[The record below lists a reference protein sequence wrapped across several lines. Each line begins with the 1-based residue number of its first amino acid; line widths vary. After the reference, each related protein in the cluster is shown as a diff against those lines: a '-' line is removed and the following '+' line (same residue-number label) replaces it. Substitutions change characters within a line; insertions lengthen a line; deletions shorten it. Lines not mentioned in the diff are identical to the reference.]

1 MIIREMTPA
10 DINFAYACTQAE
22 GWKSETEEDFKGFL
36 DYDPKGCFVA
46 EDQSVRIGICIATAY
61 RECGFIGELII
72 IKEKRGRG
80 YGTRLFDFAVRY
92 LSAKGIKNI
101 YLEGDLAAVP
111 IYEKAGF
118 RKIVRSL
125 RFVGKIR
132 GQKYSNVRKVT
143 PEDLATICII
153 DRELFGENRGYFL
166 ERRFSLYP
174 DLCFVHERN
183 NRINGYLMARP
194 GFEVISVGPWAMLDS
209 IDYGEALLAGLSL
222 ETGEQ
227 ELRIGVFESNQSAAG
242 IIKSMRTFAE
252 KEYCWRMVL
261 GPQENLGMDRHLF
274 AIGSAAKG

>member
-1 MIIREMTPA
+1 MRIREMKTT
-10 DINFAYACTQAE
+10 DIDFAFACTRAE
-22 GWKSETEEDFKGFL
+22 GWKSETKEDFKGFL
-36 DYDPKGCFVA
+36 NYDPGGCFIA
-46 EDQSVRIGICIATAY
+46 EDQSSRIGICVATAY
-61 RECGFIGELII
+61 RESGFIGELII

-132 GQKYSNVRKVT
+132 GKKYSNVRKII
-143 PEDLATICII
+143 PEDLTTICEI

-174 DLCFVHERN
+174 ELCFVHEKN
-183 NRINGYLMARP
+183 NRINGYIMARP
-194 GFEVISVGPWAMLDS
+194 GFEVISVGPWVMLGPADNA
-209 IDYGEALLAGLSL
+209 EALLAGLSL
-222 ETGEQ
+222 ETGEHI
-227 ELRIGVFESNQSAAG
+227 LRTGVLDSNKSASG
-242 IIKSMRTFAE
+242 IIKIMRTFEE

-261 GPQENLGMDRHLF
+261 GPQEDLGMDRHLL